1 MHQIDELIKISKYA
15 GMREDLIQASG
26 GNSSVKL
33 DSKRMAIKASGIQL
47 ADISKDSGYSIVD
60 YSILL
65 QYLNELVGK
74 MSTKSDK
81 EILECALLEGK
92 RSSIETFLHAITGRV
107 TLHTHS
113 VAVSILATRK
123 GGMKIL
129 EKMFP
134 EALLIEYAT
143 PGLKLA
149 ELYYKTFLNAY
160 KNGKKVYSIIFL
172 KNHGLIISGDTA
184 ESVIELT
191 EKVCKQ
197 IEKVIGINNEHY
209 RRAYEL
215 YNKFQQWEP
224 TENKI
229 IVKVESEAVLNIFK
243 TYQYNIWD
251 FQTCPDCVVFCGKK
265 AFIYDEK
272 CDKDTYMKFAAK
284 FTSPT
289 IICYGQELYIR
300 AESVKK
306 AREIESVLS
315 YSARVAAVNQGQEMA
330 LLSNEEQD
338 FLLNWDAEKY
348 RQKIGE

>member
-1 MHQIDELIKISKYA
+1 MQQINELIKISKYA

-26 GNSSVKL
+26 GNSSIKL

-47 ADISKDSGYSIVD
+47 ADISKESGYSIVD
-60 YSILL
+60 YSIIL
-65 QYLNELVGK
+65 QYLNELVAQTA
-74 MSTKSDK
+74 TKSAK
-81 EILECALLEGK
+81 EILECTLLKGK

-113 VAVSILATRK
+113 VAVNVLATRRD
-123 GGMKIL
+123 GMKLL

-134 EALLIEYAT
+134 EALLVGYST

-149 ELYYKTFLNAY
+149 ELYYRTFLTACES
-160 KNGKKVYSIIFL
+160 GKKVYPIIFL

-184 ESVIELT
+184 EIVIELT

-197 IEKVIGINNEHY
+197 IEQVIGINNDHY
-209 RRAYEL
+209 RHAYEL
-215 YNKFQQWEP
+215 YNKFRQWEP
-224 TENKI
+224 KEDKI
-229 IVKVESEAVLNIFK
+229 IVKVENEAVLKIFK
-243 TYQYNIWD
+243 TYKYNIWD
-251 FQTCPDCVVFCGKK
+251 FQISPDCIVFCGKK
-265 AFIYDEK
+265 AFIYDRN

-284 FTSPT
+284 FTSPV

-315 YSARVAAVNQGQEMA
+315 YSARVAAANQGQELI

-348 RQKIGE
+348 RQKMGE